1 MANGLYVHSEIG
13 PLKKVL
19 LHRPGKELLN
29 LTPDD
34 LSRLFKIPPHT
45 IERWERGEL
54 TPPAW
59 VEQLIRRRMEIERQ
73 NTRQKGNSRRAATD
87 TKRR

>member
-1 MANGLYVHSEIG
+1 MANRITMYRMQAGWS
-13 PLKKVL
+13 
-19 LHRPGKELLN
+19 
-29 LTPDD
+29 PDD

-45 IERWERGEL
+45 VKRWERGEL

-59 VEQLIRRRMEIERQ
+59 VEQLIRRRMETEHQ
-73 NTRQKGNSRRAATD
+73 NTRQKGNPRPGAPD

>member
-1 MANGLYVHSEIG
+1 MANRITMYRMQAGWS
-13 PLKKVL
+13 
-19 LHRPGKELLN
+19 
-29 LTPDD
+29 PDD

-54 TPPAW
+54 TPPVW